1 VSDAVHDLLRGSI
14 EQSARDLGPLRLKN
28 SKNPV
33 RAYSLYPDTLD
44 ANVAAARVP
53 AFPAIHARTIAVAA
67 IMLVLLGG
75 LGASFFLIYQ
85 FSPGRSAEAHST
97 APIEVSHGAQPRAE
111 VAASAGPVGAERGA
125 QPGEDIDRQ
134 YWNSIKS
141 STDPAEFRAYMARF
155 PNGIFFASA
164 RIQISRLLTALP
176 PQGIISREPPMSTMH
191 SGDVVLVDDGT
202 CPGGMIKKII
212 SGENERGIPRTRT
225 CILWK
230 RPTSQEATEPR
241 AGSSER

>member
-33 RAYSLYPDTLD
+33 RAYSLDPDTLD

-164 RIQISRLLTALP
+164 HSDFSSSCSVAATGHYLQRAPHEYDAQRRRCAGGRWNLSR
-176 PQGIISREPPMSTMH
+176 RN
-191 SGDVVLVDDGT
+191 D
-202 CPGGMIKKII
+202 
-212 SGENERGIPRTRT
+212 
-225 CILWK
+225 
-230 RPTSQEATEPR
+230 
-241 AGSSER
+241 